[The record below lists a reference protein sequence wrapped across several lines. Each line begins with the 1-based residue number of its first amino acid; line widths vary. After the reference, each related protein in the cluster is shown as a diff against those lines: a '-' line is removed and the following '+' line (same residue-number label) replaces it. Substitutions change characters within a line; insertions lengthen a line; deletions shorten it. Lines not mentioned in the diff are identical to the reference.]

1 MSGRAPFL
9 ILMCGALLAL
19 AGCGGGADDGPLDV
33 AIIGSEE
40 SVFADG
46 LRLSE
51 GAQTVRGAVGS
62 GLVALDA
69 QGEIKPALADRWI
82 ITDDGRSYIFR
93 LREGAWPGGAELT
106 GESARDALRRVI
118 RQLRGTSLG
127 LDLAPVEEV
136 RAMAGRVVEIR
147 LSTAMPDFLR
157 LLAQPELALFHG
169 GFPSGP
175 MVMEVLDEGA
185 PPGTPGVELTFR
197 PPEMRG
203 LPQEEGWQES
213 VRPIRLHALGAA
225 AALDSFGEGGV
236 DVVLGG
242 TIGFWPLADPGP
254 LSRGTLRIDPAVGL
268 FGLQVQRDSGFLART
283 ENREAL
289 AMAIDRSALLAPFNI
304 GGWTP
309 TNRIVPAAL
318 AGEIAPER
326 WTAIELERLRAEA
339 SNRVA
344 IWRSTLGEGEAPRLT
359 IALAD
364 EPGLVTLFNELA
376 GQLATIGIVLERVAP
391 GATSDLVLIDRV
403 ARYAEPRWFLNQ
415 FNCTLRRGL
424 CSSDADSEVRQALA
438 AADPQERADAMA
450 RAEAMLTAANVF
462 IPLAAPLR
470 WSMVRGTVEG
480 YAANPWAHHPLPE
493 MALIPR

>member
-9 ILMCGALLAL
+9 IFMCGALLAL
-19 AGCGGGADDGPLDV
+19 TGCGRDADGPLNV

-40 SVFADG
+40 SVMADG

-51 GAQTVRGAVGS
+51 GAQTVRGAVAS

-82 ITDDGRSYIFR
+82 VTDDGRSYIFR
-93 LREGAWPGGAELT
+93 LREGNWPDGAELS
-106 GESARDALRRVI
+106 GESARDALRRII

-127 LDLAPVEEV
+127 LDLAPVEEI

-157 LLAQPELALFHG
+157 LLAQPELALSHG

-175 MVMEVLDEGA
+175 MDMQVIGEGA
-185 PPGTPGVELTFR
+185 QRSAGGAQLTLR

-203 LPQEEGWQES
+203 LPQEEGWQEH
-213 VRPIRLHALGAA
+213 VRPVRLRALSAR
-225 AALDSFGEGGV
+225 AALDAFGEGDV

-242 TIGFWPLADPGP
+242 SVGSWPLADPGP

-268 FGLQVQRDSGFLART
+268 FGLHVQRNSGFLERT

-289 AMAIDRSALLAPFNI
+289 AMAIDRTALLAPFNI

-309 TNRIVPAAL
+309 TNRIVPAAI
-318 AGEIAPER
+318 AGETAVER
-326 WTAIELERLRAEA
+326 WAGIELERLRGEA
-339 SNRVA
+339 GNRVA
-344 IWRSTLGEGEAPRLT
+344 IWRSTFGDGEAPSLT

-364 EPGLVTLFNELA
+364 EPGLVILFNELA
-376 GQLATIGIVLERVAP
+376 AQLATVGVVLERVPPDKA
-391 GATSDLVLIDRV
+391 ADLELIDRV

-415 FNCTLRRGL
+415 FNCALRRGM
-424 CSSDADSEVRQALA
+424 CSSDADAEVRQALSS
-438 AADPQERADAMA
+438 ADPQARLDAIA
-450 RAEAMLTAANVF
+450 RAEAMLTADNIY

-470 WSMVRGTVEG
+470 WSMVRGTVDG
-480 YAANPWAHHPLPE
+480 YSANPWAYHPLPE
-493 MALIPR
+493 MAVIPR

>member
-9 ILMCGALLAL
+9 IFVCGALLAL
-19 AGCGGGADDGPLDV
+19 TGCGRDADGPLNV

-40 SVFADG
+40 SVMADG

-51 GAQTVRGAVGS
+51 GAQTVRGAVAS
-62 GLVALDA
+62 GLVSLDA

-82 ITDDGRSYIFR
+82 VTDDGRSYIFR
-93 LREGAWPGGAELT
+93 LREGTWPHGAELS
-106 GESARDALRRVI
+106 GGSARDALRRVI
-118 RQLRGTSLG
+118 QELRGTSLA
-127 LDLAPVEEV
+127 LDLAPVDEI

-157 LLAQPELALFHG
+157 LLAQPELALSHG

-175 MVMEVLDEGA
+175 MDLQVIGQGVRPGA
-185 PPGTPGVELTFR
+185 GAQLTLR

-203 LPQEEGWQES
+203 LPQEEGWQEH
-213 VRPIRLHALGAA
+213 VRPVRLRALDAR
-225 AALDSFGEGGV
+225 AALDAFGEGEV

-242 TIGFWPLADPGP
+242 SVGSWPLADPGP

-268 FGLQVQRDSGFLART
+268 FGLQVRRASGFLART

-309 TNRIVPAAL
+309 TNRIVPEAI
-318 AGEIAPER
+318 AGETAAER
-326 WTAIELERLRAEA
+326 WEGIELDRLRGEA
-339 SNRVA
+339 GNRVA
-344 IWRSTLGEGEAPRLT
+344 IWRSTLGEGEGPTLT

-364 EPGLVTLFNELA
+364 EPGLVILFRELA
-376 GQLATIGIVLERVAP
+376 GQLATVGIVLERVGPDRA
-391 GATSDLVLIDRV
+391 ADLELIDRV

-415 FNCTLRRGL
+415 FNCALRRGM
-424 CSSDADSEVRQALA
+424 CSSDADAEVRLALST
-438 AADPQERADAMA
+438 ADPQERLDAIA
-450 RAEAMLTAANVF
+450 RAEATLTAANIY

-480 YAANPWAHHPLPE
+480 YAANPWAYHPLPE
-493 MALIPR
+493 MAVIPR

>member
-9 ILMCGALLAL
+9 ILVCGALLAL
-19 AGCGGGADDGPLDV
+19 AGCGRDASGPLDV

-40 SVFADG
+40 SVFAEG

-51 GAQTVRGAVGS
+51 GAQTVRAAIGS
-62 GLVALDA
+62 GLVALDE

-82 ITDDGRSYIFR
+82 VTDDGRSYIFR
-93 LREGAWPGGAELT
+93 LREGTWPDGAELT
-106 GESARDALRRVI
+106 GESARDALRGVI

-157 LLAQPELALFHG
+157 LLGQPELALFHE
-169 GFPSGP
+169 GFPAGP
-175 MVMEVLDEGA
+175 MTMEEIGEGA
-185 PPGTPGVELTFR
+185 QRGPNGVELAFR

-203 LPQEEGWQES
+203 LPQEEGWQEY
-213 VRPIRLHALGAA
+213 VRTIQLRALGAQT
-225 AALDSFGEGGV
+225 ALDAFGEGGV

-242 TIGFWPLADPGP
+242 TAGLWPLADPGP
-254 LSRGTLRIDPAVGL
+254 LSRGTLRVDPAIGL
-268 FGLQVQRDSGFLART
+268 FGLHVQTGRGLLART

-289 AMAIDRSALLAPFNI
+289 AMAIDRTALLAPFNI
-304 GGWTP
+304 DGWVP
-309 TNRIVPAAL
+309 TNRIVPTAI

-326 WTAIELERLRAEA
+326 WVAIELEQLRGEA

-364 EPGLVTLFNELA
+364 QPGFVMLFNELA
-376 GQLATIGIVLERVAP
+376 GQLATVGIVLERVPP
-391 GATSDLVLIDRV
+391 GQPADLVLVDRV

-424 CSSDADSEVRQALA
+424 CSSDADAEVEQALA
-438 AADPQERADAMA
+438 ATAPQDRANAIA

-480 YAANPWAHHPLPE
+480 YAANRWAHHPLPE

>member
-9 ILMCGALLAL
+9 ILVCGALLAL
-19 AGCGGGADDGPLDV
+19 AGCGRDTDGPLDV

-40 SVFADG
+40 SAFADG
-46 LRLSE
+46 LRLSQ
-51 GAQTVRGAVGS
+51 GAQTVRGAIGS
-62 GLVALDA
+62 GLVSLDA

-82 ITDDGRSYIFR
+82 VTDDGRSYIFR
-93 LREGAWPGGAELT
+93 LREGTWPNGAELT
-106 GESARDALRRVI
+106 GESARDALRGVI
-118 RQLRGTSLG
+118 GQLRGTSLG

-157 LLAQPELALFHG
+157 LLAQPELALSHG
-169 GFPSGP
+169 GVRAGP
-175 MVMEVLDEGA
+175 LIIEDRDEGA
-185 PPGTPGVELTFR
+185 QRGAPGVELTFR

-203 LPQEEGWQES
+203 LPQEEGWQEH
-213 VRPIRLHALGAA
+213 VRPIRLQALGAR
-225 AALDSFGEGGV
+225 AALDAFGEGGV

-242 TIGFWPLADPGP
+242 TIGSWPLADPGP

-268 FGLQVQRDSGFLART
+268 FGLQVQPNRGFLSRT

-289 AMAIDRSALLAPFNI
+289 AMAIDRTALLAPFNI
-304 GGWTP
+304 GGWEP
-309 TNRIVPAAL
+309 TNRIVPAAI
-318 AGEIAPER
+318 AGELALER

-339 SNRVA
+339 SNRAA
-344 IWRSTLGEGEAPRLT
+344 IWRSTLGEGEEPRLT

-364 EPGLVTLFNELA
+364 EPGLVILFNELA
-376 GQLATIGIVLERVAP
+376 GQLATVGIVLERVVP
-391 GATSDLVLIDRV
+391 GAASDLVLIDRV

-424 CSSDADSEVRQALA
+424 CSSEADAEVRQALA

-470 WSMVRGTVEG
+470 WSMVRGNVDG
-480 YAANPWAHHPLPE
+480 YAANPWAYHPLPE